1 MKNARGHASQRREV
15 SFFTLYARLV
25 PGTWAAEVGCARD
38 ADAATSGMDSWRMA
52 ATSPWLDPS
61 CSLVRVEQPGGARCS
76 IVCAPPPVGPEN
88 FTRNSYQEC
97 CSSCTKSLVGLRS
110 SRARQPSQYH
120 RTFFG
125 HLNSCPAC
133 PVQPFLEFLSGSH
146 ARTDQVCEVSRPTP
160 ANREIV
166 FHSGNGNCTIVFQLC
181 FTT

>member
-76 IVCAPPPVGPEN
+76 IVCAPPPLGPKTLLGIPKIPRMLFELYEI
-88 FTRNSYQEC
+88 TC
-97 CSSCTKSLVGLRS
+97 WI
-110 SRARQPSQYH
+110 A
-120 RTFFG
+120 
-125 HLNSCPAC
+125 
-133 PVQPFLEFLSGSH
+133 VQ
-146 ARTDQVCEVSRPTP
+146 
-160 ANREIV
+160 
-166 FHSGNGNCTIVFQLC
+166 
-181 FTT
+181 